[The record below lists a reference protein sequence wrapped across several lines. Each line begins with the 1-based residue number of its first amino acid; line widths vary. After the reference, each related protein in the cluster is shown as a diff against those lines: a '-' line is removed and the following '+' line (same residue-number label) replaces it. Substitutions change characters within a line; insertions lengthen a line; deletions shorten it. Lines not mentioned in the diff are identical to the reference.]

1 MAPADER
8 LNAPQRSGSQ
18 CEQRLV
24 EEEELVVGD
33 GPAQVEVEIV
43 VGGDAGVPVG
53 VKDAEA
59 SAAGAFGLV
68 QGDVGL
74 PQEHARAGQRVGRD
88 DGADTG
94 GDGEVGALPHE
105 ALADSSHRS
114 TGDQACVGL
123 GTQVGVQQNEL
134 VPPDA
139 GHRVTAPRDPGQAP
153 AHLGQHRV
161 TGVVAERVVDGLEV
175 VEVDEEQPDTA
186 MVAVQGCQGLGQ
198 AVHERQPVG
207 HPGEAVVKGLV
218 PELRFGSVASQ
229 LSELLQRNVPDQ
241 ETGTPRKALRSSDR
255 SDPALEPP
263 RARRHL

>member
-1 MAPADER
+1 MAPISPHVSAIGMKSPGRTTRVRVAPADER

-43 VGGDAGVPVG
+43 VVATP
-53 VKDAEA
+53 ACRSA
-59 SAAGAFGLV
+59 SKMRK
-68 QGDVGL
+68 Q
-74 PQEHARAGQRVGRD
+74 ARPAPLASYKAMSACRRSTPGGQRVGRD

-134 VPPDA
+134 VPRRGPPCHCAADPDRRRPTSA
-139 GHRVTAPRDPGQAP
+139 STASPASWPNESLMALKLSRSTKNNPTRHGCGPGLP
-153 AHLGQHRV
+153 
-161 TGVVAERVVDGLEV
+161 
-175 VEVDEEQPDTA
+175 
-186 MVAVQGCQGLGQ
+186 GLGQ
-198 AVHERQPVG
+198 AVHERQPV
-207 HPGEAVVKGLV
+207 A
-218 PELRFGSVASQ
+218 
-229 LSELLQRNVPDQ
+229 
-241 ETGTPRKALRSSDR
+241 TPVRPS
-255 SDPALEPP
+255 
-263 RARRHL
+263 